1 MSGCGDDDPDDEG
14 REAAG
19 SNTESVSRR
28 AERRKKENQGENNF
42 QQRKKM
48 ETALV
53 FSKILILA
61 SSATEG
67 IHKITGQFHCPRSRS
82 NRSPP
87 IMSSIDSKVP
97 MAETPRLFL
106 PHLPPPAA
114 AGIRDIAEFVPRV
127 NLLLRHTSHREK
139 FAPSRFEDLREL
151 GH

>member
-28 AERRKKENQGENNF
+28 AERRKKENKGGNNF
-42 QQRKKM
+42 QQRKM

-139 FAPSRFEDLREL
+139 FAPSRFEDLRKV